1 MLMLNRRMAARAV
14 GALLVCLA
22 AQPAF
27 AATRLVY
34 WSMWNEA
41 EPQAKALKTI
51 IGRYEKANPGVTFQ
65 VVWNGRQN
73 QTKVRGAI
81 AAGSQIDLVDQDAD
95 QIAAGLVR
103 EGQAFPLNALFDGK
117 APGDA
122 APLRT
127 ILMPGTAEL
136 FAKDGKFYQAPYIYN
151 TVNFWYNKEA
161 LTQIGAAVPQSWE
174 DLLLMCQ
181 KAQAKKLDGLAI
193 ESNVASYNALYF
205 SYLLERLQGSGAIS
219 KILDDKSGAAW
230 ADPAV
235 LAAAGMER
243 ELWDKKCISAD
254 ARGFQYPQGQQTIAM
269 GETVAELVGSWL
281 PTELADSAGKDFAWG
296 SFPFPTVKGGA
307 GKSTDLQ
314 AALLS
319 FVVLKNSKNT
329 TQAIDFLKF
338 VLSEASQKTIA
349 EAGNV
354 GVTRQGVKWPGALA
368 SAYLQA
374 SKATALTPLVGGM
387 QTKLP
392 DFYATIFE
400 PLHNQMFLGQIT
412 PESFVKTLQAKTR
425 EYWNAHAAGQPIAQ
439 NQRSAAK

>member
-1 MLMLNRRMAARAV
+1 MLKLNRRVATHIL
-14 GALLVCLA
+14 GALMVCLT
-22 AQPAF
+22 AQPVF

-41 EPQAKALKTI
+41 EPQAQALKTI
-51 IGRYEKANPGVTFQ
+51 IGRYEKSNPGVTFQ

-103 EGQAFPLNALFDGK
+103 ENQAFPLNTLFDAK
-117 APGDA
+117 APGDSVA
-122 APLRT
+122 LRNV
-127 ILMPGTAEL
+127 LMPGTVDL
-136 FAKDGKFYQAPYIYN
+136 FLKDGKPYQAPYIYN
-151 TVNFWYNKEA
+151 TVNFWYSKDA
-161 LTQIGAAVPQSWE
+161 LTKIAAAVPQSWDE
-174 DLLLMCQ
+174 LLTMCQ

-205 SYLLERLQGSGAIS
+205 SYLVERLKGSGAIS
-219 KILDDKSGAAW
+219 RILDDKSGAAW
-230 ADPAV
+230 ADPAI
-235 LAAAGMER
+235 LAASGMER

-296 SFPFPTVKGGA
+296 SFPFPTVKGGV
-307 GKSTDLQ
+307 GKATDLQ

-338 VLSEASQKTIA
+338 VLSEPSQKTIA
-349 EAGNV
+349 EIGNV

-368 SAYLQA
+368 SAYAQA

-412 PESFVKTLQAKTR
+412 PENFVKTLQAKTK
-425 EYWNAHAAGQPIAQ
+425 EYWNARASGQAVAQ
-439 NQRSAAK
+439 NQRSDAK